1 MSNKQLSKDGC
12 SLNALSNLISELS
25 KLPGLG
31 ERSAERLAFHILKM
45 QSSARQSIADSIISL
60 RDIKLCQKCFNLVG
74 NIDEPFCDICS
85 DDSRE
90 RSVICVVEQIE
101 DLWRIEKTDVYKGLY
116 HVLHGVISP
125 LDGKGP
131 EDITLEQLINRVKSC
146 SPKEIILSTNP
157 TVEGDNTALYIQKEL
172 KKPFIENGLIKI
184 TRLGRGVPVG
194 SSIEYL
200 NKAILISALM
210 ERKESP
216 NF

>member
-45 QSSARQSIADSIISL
+45 QGSARQSIADSIISL